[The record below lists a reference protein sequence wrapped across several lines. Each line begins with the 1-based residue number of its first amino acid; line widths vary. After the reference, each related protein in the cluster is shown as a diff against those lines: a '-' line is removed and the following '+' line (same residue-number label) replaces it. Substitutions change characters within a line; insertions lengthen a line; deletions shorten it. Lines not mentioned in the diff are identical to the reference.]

1 MRRREFLG
9 VLGGAAMAWPQT
21 VMGQGPKGRRL
32 IGRLSFASR
41 DAALRYTGRFLEGM
55 RELGYAEG
63 RDFDMAY
70 GMANFD
76 TDRLPRVAA
85 QLVELAPDV
94 ILAGQLSKPL
104 PPEKRRTGFRSLS
117 VRWPIPSGSA
127 LPQATLGRSA
137 MSRE

>member
-1 MRRREFLG
+1 MKRREFISL
-9 VLGGAAMAWPQT
+9 LGGAAVSWPQT
-21 VMGQGPKGRRL
+21 VVGQGAKGRPL

-41 DAALRYTGRFLEGM
+41 DGALRYTDRFLAGM
-55 RELGYAEG
+55 RELGYVEG
-63 RDFDMAY
+63 RDFDMVY

-85 QLVELAPDV
+85 QLVSFAPDV
-94 ILAGQLSKPL
+94 ILAGQLSKPQ

-127 LPQATLGRSA
+127 LPQATLGQPA